1 MICKNTFTIN
11 DLEKELYKKYPEIS
25 ETENDFMFNDKLIS
39 RFKTFESNNIKDGD
53 ALILNQK
60 EKIN

>member
-25 ETENDFMFNDKLIS
+25 ETENDFMFNEKIIS
-39 RFKTFESNNIKDGD
+39 RLKTFESNNIKDGD
-53 ALILNQK
+53 V
-60 EKIN
+60 